1 MDNNT
6 EKTLKNDDLSEEKT
20 SSDSNSKSES
30 VEDINDVEPG
40 QDSLSLE
47 NKDVNIINKENNT
60 EVNNFNSNHNQ
71 YINHDVSAEINHN
84 IESSEFKVTINDFD
98 GPFDLLLALVK
109 EKKMDIMN
117 LNLVVIAKQYV
128 AFVSRNIA
136 HLKIDD
142 MTEYLLMASY
152 LLELKSKKV
161 LPVIDTPEKLEK
173 EIERDKFIQRLLI
186 YKQFKNLVPTL
197 MTKMERRYEMHEK
210 ESNNFTEYLN
220 SEDNQTVFLPN
231 NLDVQ
236 NILRAMQKVY
246 LKLQAKKPLV
256 DIKTIDIS
264 EVSIDD
270 VEEEIKDFL
279 ASYEAGFKISLTD
292 YLTKIPLEKFTKQYF
307 VVTFV
312 ALLVLVRH
320 QHIMLEQDIMNDEE
334 IYIIKRSF
342 IENEE
347 VLRDE
352 R

>member
-47 NKDVNIINKENNT
+47 NKDVNIINKETNT
-60 EVNNFNSNHNQ
+60 EVNNFNSNHNE
-71 YINHDVSAEINHN
+71 YINHDVSAEMNHN

-117 LNLVVIAKQYV
+117 LDLVVIAKQYV
-128 AFVSRNIA
+128 AFVSRNIT

-210 ESNNFTEYLN
+210 ESNNFTDYLN
-220 SEDNQTVFLPN
+220 SEDNQTVFKLDSVSFYIFGEVCLLGQRLPHYAW
-231 NLDVQ
+231 LLGFYP
-236 NILRAMQKVY
+236 ILSCRQKFRYNGVKEWQHPW
-246 LKLQAKKPLV
+246 L
-256 DIKTIDIS
+256 IKTGFLFVRLY
-264 EVSIDD
+264 VS
-270 VEEEIKDFL
+270 
-279 ASYEAGFKISLTD
+279 
-292 YLTKIPLEKFTKQYF
+292 
-307 VVTFV
+307 
-312 ALLVLVRH
+312 
-320 QHIMLEQDIMNDEE
+320 
-334 IYIIKRSF
+334 
-342 IENEE
+342 
-347 VLRDE
+347 
-352 R
+352 

>member
-1 MDNNT
+1 MDNNS
-6 EKTLKNDDLSEEKT
+6 EKTLKNDVLSEET
-20 SSDSNSKSES
+20 TNSNPDDNNES
-30 VEDINDVEPG
+30 VEDKIDVEPE
-40 QDSLSLE
+40 QDSLSFE
-47 NKDVNIINKENNT
+47 NKDIDIINKENNT
-60 EVNNFNSNHNQ
+60 EINNFNLNHNQ
-71 YINHDVSAEINHN
+71 HINNDVSTEINHN

-117 LNLVVIAKQYV
+117 LDLVVIAKQYV
-128 AFVSRNIA
+128 AFVSRNIT

-197 MTKMERRYEMHEK
+197 MDKMEKRYEMHEK

-220 SEDNQTVFLPN
+220 SEDNQTVFLPD

-236 NILRAMQKVY
+236 NILKAMQKVY

-270 VEEEIKDFL
+270 VEQEIKEFL
-279 ASYEAGFKISLTD
+279 SSYEAGFKISLTD
-292 YLTKIPLEKFTKQYF
+292 YLNKIPLEKFTKQYF

-320 QHIMLEQDIMNDEE
+320 QHIMLEQDINNDEE
-334 IYIIKRSF
+334 IYIIKRSV

-347 VLRDE
+347 VLGDE

>member
-6 EKTLKNDDLSEEKT
+6 EKTLKNDDLSEEKR

-47 NKDVNIINKENNT
+47 NKDVNIINKETNT

-71 YINHDVSAEINHN
+71 HINHDVSTEINHN

-98 GPFDLLLALVK
+98 GPFDLLLTLVK

-117 LNLVVIAKQYV
+117 LDLVVIAKQYV
-128 AFVSRNIA
+128 AFVSRNMA

>member
-20 SSDSNSKSES
+20 SSDSNSKSEF

-47 NKDVNIINKENNT
+47 NKNVNIINKETNT

-71 YINHDVSAEINHN
+71 YINHDVSTEINHN

-117 LNLVVIAKQYV
+117 LDLVVIAKQYV
-128 AFVSRNIA
+128 AFVSRNIT

>member
-40 QDSLSLE
+40 QDSSSLE

-71 YINHDVSAEINHN
+71 YINHDVSTEINHN

-117 LNLVVIAKQYV
+117 LDLVVIAKQYV
-128 AFVSRNIA
+128 AFVSRNMA

-197 MTKMERRYEMHEK
+197 ITKMERRYEMHEK

>member
-6 EKTLKNDDLSEEKT
+6 EKTLKNDDLSEENT
-20 SSDSNSKSES
+20 SSDSNSKSEF

-40 QDSLSLE
+40 QDPLSLE
-47 NKDVNIINKENNT
+47 NKDVNIINKEINT

-117 LNLVVIAKQYV
+117 LDLVVIAKQYV

>member
-6 EKTLKNDDLSEEKT
+6 EKTLKNDDLSEENT

-47 NKDVNIINKENNT
+47 NKDVNIINKETNT
-60 EVNNFNSNHNQ
+60 EVNNFNSNYNQ
-71 YINHDVSAEINHN
+71 YINHDVSTEINHN

-117 LNLVVIAKQYV
+117 LDLVVIAKQYV
-128 AFVSRNIA
+128 AFVSRNIT

-142 MTEYLLMASY
+142 VTEYLLMASY